1 MRIYK
6 AALLAFLLTTI
17 LFQAGG
23 QKVLAADITFDSF
36 EAAEAAAKKRAEE
49 YQKKM
54 QEHIKN
60 VNEQWE
66 KQQKDLGADSSS
78 PDISK
83 ITTRQDGQKSSDS
96 DASNSLE
103 NAVNSSINRMK
114 DEMVSKAGPTSTGF
128 AGGAAGY
135 QWSVKFKD
143 GKYVLSD
150 SYNEAEFNTG
160 KKKEA
165 EAPAPPPAPAEPE
178 PVASDDDSGSEVVS
192 TPPAEPAEP
201 TTTAAAP
208 ESDPAPTS
216 PANTTPASTDS
227 KPTAAP
233 TTTATKPAAPEEPAK
248 PLTGV
253 DPAPV
258 KLPPPSIRMVIQHPT
273 DFSEEVFASNA
284 SSETTANYRLD
295 KFKIPEDTRIK
306 IAVEVG
312 EDVNPE
318 DVSMVVTDDQ
328 GDSAPV
334 SAAKLK
340 NYRHMFRVPSDDQY
354 SASVYVNNRK
364 TPGGQQKKILQV
376 AIPVGKVDFESRTI
390 DNQRGN
396 KSGSGAGNMSS
407 SDTSSSGGNE
417 SVNHSSFG
425 KPQAVDLSDLYSDP
439 VKAGAGVAAA
449 GSSSDNS
456 SAAGST
462 ESAAGSTESAA
473 SSGSE
478 AASAGNES
486 AGGQAYSGASGATGS
501 SDSGESAVADSAQ
514 GNNAGDMTGN
524 SENGETAVQS
534 SGDSQAT
541 ASDEEGSDSTGN
553 SGSDSGSKAADSGA
567 GYTGTDSDAQNQ
579 DSENLSGTSDESANE
594 TGTDEGSESETSGN
608 SKNNEN
614 AANASGDSQ
623 AVKSQGQNVAGNK
636 SGTSATE
643 KKNEEEDPFLLAISL
658 RAEAQKVYQSFD
670 FIDGNTQTSS
680 AIKAGGEVVFSLN
693 MGNDV
698 NPESIQI
705 KLSDGAQEIK
715 GNLKRMG
722 ESFAY
727 VFKSPTESAYIE
739 VSGKTSKRSFT
750 YKVGIPVK

>member
-6 AALLAFLLTTI
+6 AVLWAFLLATI
-17 LFQAGG
+17 LLQAGG
-23 QKVLAADITFDSF
+23 QKALAADITFDSF

-96 DASNSLE
+96 DASESLE

-160 KKKEA
+160 KKKEVA
-165 EAPAPPPAPAEPE
+165 EPAPPPAPAEPE
-178 PVASDDDSGSEVVS
+178 PVAGDDDSDSEVVS

-208 ESDPAPTS
+208 PE
-216 PANTTPASTDS
+216 TTPATTGPTDTTSTPTDS
-227 KPTAAP
+227 KPAAAP
-233 TTTATKPAAPEEPAK
+233 ITTATKPATPEEPAK

-340 NYRHMFRVPSDDQY
+340 NYRHMFRVPSEDQY

-390 DNQRGN
+390 DNQRGS
-396 KSGSGAGNMSS
+396 KSGSGTGNMSS

-439 VKAGAGVAAA
+439 SKAGATAA
-449 GSSSDNS
+449 GSSSDS
-456 SAAGST
+456 SS
-462 ESAAGSTESAA
+462 SAGSTESAA

-478 AASAGNES
+478 AAAAGNDS
-486 AGGQAYSGASGATGS
+486 AGGQADAGTSGAAGSDYSGENGAANSTQGSVAS
-501 SDSGESAVADSAQ
+501 
-514 GNNAGDMTGN
+514 DMTGN
-524 SENGETAVQS
+524 SENGETAAQS
-534 SGDSQAT
+534 GGDSQA
-541 ASDEEGSDSTGN
+541 AAGSEEASDSTGSAG
-553 SGSDSGSKAADSGA
+553 SGSSGQAAGTGS
-567 GYTGTDSDAQNQ
+567 GYTGTDSEDQGQAQG
-579 DSENLSGTSDESANE
+579 SENLSGASENANE
-594 TGTDEGSESETSGN
+594 NGTDESSESETSGN
-608 SKNNEN
+608 STDNEN
-614 AANASGDSQ
+614 TANASGDSQ
-623 AVKSQGQNVAGNK
+623 AVKNQGQSVAGNK

-693 MGNDV
+693 MGTDV
-698 NPESIQI
+698 NPESIEI

>member
-6 AALLAFLLTTI
+6 AVLLAFLLATF
-17 LFQAGG
+17 LFQTGS
-23 QKVLAADITFDSF
+23 QKALAADITFDSF

-83 ITTRQDGQKSSDS
+83 ITTRQDGQKSSDT
-96 DASNSLE
+96 DASKSLE
-103 NAVNSSINRMK
+103 NAVNSSINRLK

-135 QWSVKFKD
+135 QWSVKFKN

-165 EAPAPPPAPAEPE
+165 EAPATPPAPTEPENVASGEDNDSDAGSAAEPSTE
-178 PVASDDDSGSEVVS
+178 PAATAA
-192 TPPAEPAEP
+192 TPPE
-201 TTTAAAP
+201 
-208 ESDPAPTS
+208 
-216 PANTTPASTDS
+216 TTPAVAPPETPSATTADS
-227 KPTAAP
+227 KPATPA
-233 TTTATKPAAPEEPAK
+233 TTTATKPATPEEPAK

-284 SSETTANYRLD
+284 NSETTANYRLD

-328 GDSAPV
+328 GDTAPV

-340 NYRHMFRVPSDDQY
+340 NYRHMFRVPSEDQY

-364 TPGGQQKKILQV
+364 APGGQQKKILQV

-390 DNQRGN
+390 DNQRGS
-396 KSGSGAGNMSS
+396 KSGTGAGNMSS

-439 VKAGAGVAAA
+439 AKAGATAAGGVSDNSA
-449 GSSSDNS
+449 GSSS
-456 SAAGST
+456 AGS
-462 ESAAGSTESAA
+462 SSPDSAA
-473 SSGSE
+473 SSGSDT
-478 AASAGNES
+478 SSGDTGS
-486 AGGQAYSGASGATGS
+486 SGGQSYSGSESATGS
-501 SDSGESAVADSAQ
+501 NGSGEIGYAGSAQ
-514 GNNAGDMTGN
+514 GTSSDDMAGNT
-524 SENGETAVQS
+524 ENGETSAPETGDNQETAATEENSIS
-534 SGDSQAT
+534 SG
-541 ASDEEGSDSTGN
+541 
-553 SGSDSGSKAADSGA
+553 SGSDSNQQTADSGIRYSTA
-567 GYTGTDSDAQNQ
+567 DGDSSQG
-579 DSENLSGTSDESANE
+579 SEYTSDSA
-594 TGTDEGSESETSGN
+594 EGSDVAGADEVAGAETSGN
-608 SKNNEN
+608 AADNEN
-614 AANASGDSQ
+614 TSGTSGDNQ
-623 AVKSQGQNVAGNK
+623 KVKAPGQNAAGNK
-636 SGTSATE
+636 SATTGKE
-643 KKNEEEDPFLLAISL
+643 QGAEEEDPFLLAISL

-693 MGNDV
+693 MGTDV

-750 YKVGIPVK
+750 YKVGIPVR

>member
-1 MRIYK
+1 MRIHK
-6 AALLAFLLTTI
+6 AVLWAFLLVTI
-17 LFQAGG
+17 MFPADSRNA
-23 QKVLAADITFDSF
+23 LAADITFDSF

-54 QEHIKN
+54 QEHINN

-66 KQQKDLGADSSS
+66 KQQKDLGADASS

-83 ITTRQDGQKSSDS
+83 ITTRQDGSRSSDT
-96 DASNSLE
+96 DASKSLE
-103 NAVNSSINRMK
+103 NAVNSSINRLK

-128 AGGAAGY
+128 AGGSAGY

-160 KKKEA
+160 KKKEV
-165 EAPAPPPAPAEPE
+165 EAPAPAPAEPE
-178 PVASDDDSGSEVVS
+178 DVAAGNDDDSDTGSETV
-192 TPPAEPAEP
+192 TAAEP
-201 TTTAAAP
+201 TKTAAAP
-208 ESDPAPTS
+208 SGSTPAATAPTPS
-216 PANTTPASTDS
+216 PTPATPPADGE
-227 KPTAAP
+227 PAAAP

-284 SSETTANYRLD
+284 NSETTANYRLD

-312 EDVNPE
+312 EDVSPE
-318 DVSMVVTDDQ
+318 DVTMVVTDDQ
-328 GDSAPV
+328 GDSSPV
-334 SAAKLK
+334 SATKLK

-364 TPGGQQKKILQV
+364 APGGQQKKILQV

-390 DNQRGN
+390 DNQRGSR
-396 KSGSGAGNMSS
+396 SGSGNMSS

-417 SVNHSSFG
+417 SINHSSFG
-425 KPQAVDLSDLYSDP
+425 KPQAVDLSDLYAEPSL
-439 VKAGAGVAAA
+439 VGTNAA
-449 GSSSDNS
+449 GSSSGS
-456 SAAGST
+456 TAGSN
-462 ESAAGSTESAA
+462 SAGSAS
-473 SSGSE
+473 SSGSGSE
-478 AASAGNES
+478 SASEDADN
-486 AGGQAYSGASGATGS
+486 AGGQSYTDTGASTGNNN
-501 SDSGESAVADSAQ
+501 SGESSTAGSMQGAGAD
-514 GNNAGDMTGN
+514 G
-524 SENGETAVQS
+524 SENGDAS
-534 SGDSQAT
+534 SQAT
-541 ASDEEGSDSTGN
+541 GADEAATGGDSSIS
-553 SGSDSGSKAADSGA
+553 SGSDSGASSASDGSQHASASGA
-567 GYTGTDSDAQNQ
+567 GYTDSDSDDSGQSTGDAADAVTGTAENGADESTTAETAGNSAGEGAGTDATGDNQ
-579 DSENLSGTSDESANE
+579 SNKAP
-594 TGTDEGSESETSGN
+594 
-608 SKNNEN
+608 
-614 AANASGDSQ
+614 
-623 AVKSQGQNVAGNK
+623 GQNVAGNK
-636 SGTSATE
+636 TGATGKE
-643 KKNEEEDPFLLAISL
+643 QNSEEEDPFLLAISL

-705 KLSDGAQEIK
+705 RLSDGDQEIK

-727 VFKSPTESAYIE
+727 VFKSPTDSAYIE
-739 VSGKTSKRSFT
+739 VSGKTSRRSFT

>member
-6 AALLAFLLTTI
+6 AVLWAFLLATI
-17 LFQAGG
+17 TLQSGG
-23 QKVLAADITFDSF
+23 QRSFAADITFDSF

-54 QEHIKN
+54 QEHIKS

-83 ITTRQDGQKSSDS
+83 ITTRQDGQKSSDT
-96 DASNSLE
+96 DASKSLE
-103 NAVNSSINRMK
+103 DAVNSSINRMK

-128 AGGAAGY
+128 AGGSAGY

-160 KKKEA
+160 KKKEV
-165 EAPAPPPAPAEPE
+165 EAPAPVTAPAEPE
-178 PVASDDDSGSEVVS
+178 EVASGDDSDSEAA
-192 TPPAEPAEP
+192 PAAEPSTEP

-208 ESDPAPTS
+208 SESTPATKS
-216 PANTTPASTDS
+216 PATTPATPAES
-227 KPTAAP
+227 KPATTP
-233 TTTATKPAAPEEPAK
+233 TTTTATKPATPEEPAK

-284 SSETTANYRLD
+284 NSESTANYRLD

-328 GDSAPV
+328 GDSSPV

-340 NYRHMFRVPSDDQY
+340 NYRHMFRVPSEDKY

-390 DNQRGN
+390 DNQRSSKGG
-396 KSGSGAGNMSS
+396 SGSGNMSS
-407 SDTSSSGGNE
+407 SDTSSSGGND

-425 KPQAVDLSDLYSDP
+425 KPQAVDLSDLYSEP
-439 VKAGAGVAAA
+439 AMAGSSVVSTSGSSSENSSSEGSSSGAAYSSSGATAASGNDDSSRQSYSGTSAAA
-449 GSSSDNS
+449 GQHSSDAGNADSSSYESNTGDIAGNTENS
-456 SAAGST
+456 GTASQNGTAGQETAGGEEDTGSAGIGSGDGQQTADSEARYSTT
-462 ESAAGSTESAA
+462 ESGSQSP
-473 SSGSE
+473 
-478 AASAGNES
+478 
-486 AGGQAYSGASGATGS
+486 
-501 SDSGESAVADSAQ
+501 DSGTTSV
-514 GNNAGDMTGN
+514 T
-524 SENGETAVQS
+524 SENTDDASE
-534 SGDSQAT
+534 GD
-541 ASDEEGSDSTGN
+541 
-553 SGSDSGSKAADSGA
+553 
-567 GYTGTDSDAQNQ
+567 
-579 DSENLSGTSDESANE
+579 TSA
-594 TGTDEGSESETSGN
+594 SETSGN
-608 SKNNEN
+608 AAGDEN
-614 AANASGDSQ
+614 TANASGDGQ
-623 AVKSQGQNVAGNK
+623 GPKNNGQNVAGNK
-636 SGTSATE
+636 TGATGKE
-643 KKNEEEDPFLLAISL
+643 QNTEEEDPFLMAISL

-693 MGNDV
+693 MGTDV

-705 KLSDGAQEIK
+705 KLSDGSQEIK

-727 VFKSPTESAYIE
+727 VFKNPTESAYIE
-739 VSGKTSKRSFT
+739 VSGQTSKRSFT
-750 YKVGIPVK
+750 YRVGIPVK

>member
-6 AALLAFLLTTI
+6 AVLWAFLLATLLLQT
-17 LFQAGG
+17 GG
-23 QKVLAADITFDSF
+23 QVALAADITFDSF

-54 QEHIKN
+54 QEHIKS

-83 ITTRQDGQKSSDS
+83 ITTRQDGQKSSDT
-96 DASNSLE
+96 DASKSLE
-103 NAVNSSINRMK
+103 GAVNSSINRLK

-135 QWSVKFKD
+135 QWSVKFKN

-160 KKKEA
+160 KKKET
-165 EAPAPPPAPAEPE
+165 EAPAPTPIQTEPE
-178 PVASDDDSGSEVVS
+178 KVASDEDNDSDAGSA
-192 TPPAEPAEP
+192 AEPSPEP
-201 TTTAAAP
+201 TTTAATS
-208 ESDPAPTS
+208 ES
-216 PANTTPASTDS
+216 TPASTDPAATTTTPADS
-227 KPTAAP
+227 KPATAP
-233 TTTATKPAAPEEPAK
+233 TTTATKPAAPEEPTK

-284 SSETTANYRLD
+284 NSETTANYRLD

-312 EDVNPE
+312 EDVDPA

-328 GDSAPV
+328 GDNTPV

-376 AIPVGKVDFESRTI
+376 AIPVSKVDFESRTI
-390 DNQRGN
+390 DNQRGS
-396 KSGSGAGNMSS
+396 KSGSGASNMSS
-407 SDTSSSGGNE
+407 SDTSSSGGNAN
-417 SVNHSSFG
+417 VNHSSFG
-425 KPQAVDLSDLYSDP
+425 KPQAVDLSDLYVDPARAASAADTGSDGSGGQSYSGNSAASASGGSGEGAADGSASGSSADGMADGIANDETSAQSTDGAQTTAATEETSNS
-439 VKAGAGVAAA
+439 AGAGSYSDQQQANSGARYSDTGSGDNQGQGSEDSSSAPA
-449 GSSSDNS
+449 GSGD
-456 SAAGST
+456 AAT
-462 ESAAGSTESAA
+462 D
-473 SSGSE
+473 E
-478 AASAGNES
+478 AA
-486 AGGQAYSGASGATGS
+486 
-501 SDSGESAVADSAQ
+501 
-514 GNNAGDMTGN
+514 
-524 SENGETAVQS
+524 
-534 SGDSQAT
+534 
-541 ASDEEGSDSTGN
+541 
-553 SGSDSGSKAADSGA
+553 
-567 GYTGTDSDAQNQ
+567 
-579 DSENLSGTSDESANE
+579 
-594 TGTDEGSESETSGN
+594 SETSGN
-608 SKNNEN
+608 SSGDET
-614 AANASGDSQ
+614 AAGASGNNQDEKLKNQGS
-623 AVKSQGQNVAGNK
+623 AGSKSAKTGKEQNN
-636 SGTSATE
+636 T
-643 KKNEEEDPFLLAISL
+643 EEDPFLLAISL

-680 AIKAGGEVVFSLN
+680 TIKAGGEVVFSLN
-693 MGNDV
+693 MGTDV

-705 KLSDGAQEIK
+705 KLSDGSQEIK

-727 VFKSPTESAYIE
+727 VFKNPTESAFIE

>member
-6 AALLAFLLTTI
+6 AVLWAFLLATLLLQT
-17 LFQAGG
+17 GG
-23 QKVLAADITFDSF
+23 QVALAADITFDSF

-54 QEHIKN
+54 QEHIKS

-83 ITTRQDGQKSSDS
+83 ITTRQDGQKSSDT
-96 DASNSLE
+96 DASKSLE
-103 NAVNSSINRMK
+103 GAVNSSINRLK

-135 QWSVKFKD
+135 QWSVKFKN

-160 KKKEA
+160 KKKET
-165 EAPAPPPAPAEPE
+165 EAPAPTPVQTEPEEVASGEDNDSDAGSAAEPS
-178 PVASDDDSGSEVVS
+178 P
-192 TPPAEPAEP
+192 EP
-201 TTTAAAP
+201 TTTAATS
-208 ESDPAPTS
+208 ES
-216 PANTTPASTDS
+216 TPASTDPAATTTTPADS
-227 KPTAAP
+227 KPATAP
-233 TTTATKPAAPEEPAK
+233 TTTATKPAAPEEPTK

-284 SSETTANYRLD
+284 NSETTANYRLD

-312 EDVNPE
+312 EDVDPA

-328 GDSAPV
+328 GDNTPV

-376 AIPVGKVDFESRTI
+376 AIPVSKVDFESRTI
-390 DNQRGN
+390 DNQRGS
-396 KSGSGAGNMSS
+396 KSGSGASNMSS
-407 SDTSSSGGNE
+407 SDTSSSGGNAN
-417 SVNHSSFG
+417 VNHSSFG
-425 KPQAVDLSDLYSDP
+425 KPQAVDLSDLYVDP
-439 VKAGAGVAAA
+439 ARAASA
-449 GSSSDNS
+449 ADTGSSVSEGDS
-456 SAAGST
+456 SA
-462 ESAAGSTESAA
+462 SAAT
-473 SSGSE
+473 SGSE
-478 AASAGNES
+478 AASTGSDGSGGQSYSGNSAASASGGSGEGAADDSASGSSADGMADGIANDETSAQSTDDAQTAAATEETSNS
-486 AGGQAYSGASGATGS
+486 AGAGSYSDQQQANSGARYSDTGS
-501 SDSGESAVADSAQ
+501 GDDQGQGSEDSSSAP
-514 GNNAGDMTGN
+514 AG
-524 SENGETAVQS
+524 
-534 SGDSQAT
+534 SGD
-541 ASDEEGSDSTGN
+541 
-553 SGSDSGSKAADSGA
+553 AA
-567 GYTGTDSDAQNQ
+567 
-579 DSENLSGTSDESANE
+579 
-594 TGTDEGSESETSGN
+594 TDEATSETSGN
-608 SKNNEN
+608 SAGDET
-614 AANASGDSQ
+614 AAGASGNNQDEKLKNQGS
-623 AVKSQGQNVAGNK
+623 AGSKSAKTGKEQNN
-636 SGTSATE
+636 T
-643 KKNEEEDPFLLAISL
+643 EEDPFLLAISL

-680 AIKAGGEVVFSLN
+680 TIKAGGEVVFSLN
-693 MGNDV
+693 MGTDV

-705 KLSDGAQEIK
+705 KLSDGSQEIK

-727 VFKSPTESAYIE
+727 VFKSPTESAFIE

>member
-6 AALLAFLLTTI
+6 AVLWAFLLATI
-17 LFQAGG
+17 LLQAGG
-23 QKVLAADITFDSF
+23 QKALAADITFDSF

-96 DASNSLE
+96 DASESLE

-160 KKKEA
+160 KKKEV
-165 EAPAPPPAPAEPE
+165 EEPAPPPAPAEPE
-178 PVASDDDSGSEVVS
+178 PVAGDDDSDSEVVS

-208 ESDPAPTS
+208 PE
-216 PANTTPASTDS
+216 TTPATTGPTDTTSTPTDS
-227 KPTAAP
+227 KPAAAP
-233 TTTATKPAAPEEPAK
+233 TTAATKPATPEEPAK

-340 NYRHMFRVPSDDQY
+340 NYRHMFRVPSEDQY

-390 DNQRGN
+390 DNQRGS
-396 KSGSGAGNMSS
+396 KSGSGTGNMSS

-439 VKAGAGVAAA
+439 SKAGATAA
-449 GSSSDNS
+449 GSSSDS
-456 SAAGST
+456 SS
-462 ESAAGSTESAA
+462 SAGSTESAA

-478 AASAGNES
+478 AAAAGNDS
-486 AGGQAYSGASGATGS
+486 AGGQADAGTSGAAGSDYSGENGA
-501 SDSGESAVADSAQ
+501 ANSAQ
-514 GNNAGDMTGN
+514 GSVASDMTNN
-524 SENGETAVQS
+524 SENGETAAQS
-534 SGDSQAT
+534 GGDSQA
-541 ASDEEGSDSTGN
+541 AAGSEEASDSTGSAG
-553 SGSDSGSKAADSGA
+553 SGSSGQAADTGS
-567 GYTGTDSDAQNQ
+567 GYTGTDSEDQGQAQG
-579 DSENLSGTSDESANE
+579 SENLSGASENANE
-594 TGTDEGSESETSGN
+594 NGTDESSESETSGN
-608 SKNNEN
+608 STDNEN
-614 AANASGDSQ
+614 TANASGDSQ
-623 AVKSQGQNVAGNK
+623 AVKNQGQSVAGNK

-693 MGNDV
+693 MGTDV
-698 NPESIQI
+698 NPESIEI

>member
-6 AALLAFLLTTI
+6 AVLWAFLLATI
-17 LFQAGG
+17 LLQAGG
-23 QKVLAADITFDSF
+23 QKALAADITFDSF

-96 DASNSLE
+96 DASESLE

-160 KKKEA
+160 KKKEV
-165 EAPAPPPAPAEPE
+165 EEPAPPPAPAEPE
-178 PVASDDDSGSEVVS
+178 PVAGDDDSDSEVVS

-208 ESDPAPTS
+208 PE
-216 PANTTPASTDS
+216 TTPATTGPTDTTSTPTDS
-227 KPTAAP
+227 KPAAAP
-233 TTTATKPAAPEEPAK
+233 TTTATKPATPEEPAK

-340 NYRHMFRVPSDDQY
+340 NYRHMFRVPSEDQY

-390 DNQRGN
+390 DNQRGS
-396 KSGSGAGNMSS
+396 KSGSGTGNMSS

-439 VKAGAGVAAA
+439 SKAGATAA
-449 GSSSDNS
+449 GSSSDS
-456 SAAGST
+456 SS
-462 ESAAGSTESAA
+462 SAGSTESAA

-478 AASAGNES
+478 AATAGNDS
-486 AGGQAYSGASGATGS
+486 AGGQADAGTSGAAGSDYSGENGA
-501 SDSGESAVADSAQ
+501 ANSAQ
-514 GNNAGDMTGN
+514 GSVASDMTGN
-524 SENGETAVQS
+524 SENGETAAQS
-534 SGDSQAT
+534 GGDSQA
-541 ASDEEGSDSTGN
+541 AAGSEEASDSTGSAG
-553 SGSDSGSKAADSGA
+553 SGSSGQAADTGS
-567 GYTGTDSDAQNQ
+567 GYTGTDSEDQGQAQG
-579 DSENLSGTSDESANE
+579 SENLSGASENANE
-594 TGTDEGSESETSGN
+594 NGTDESSESETSGN
-608 SKNNEN
+608 STDNEN
-614 AANASGDSQ
+614 TANASGDSQ
-623 AVKSQGQNVAGNK
+623 AVKNQGQSVAGNK

-693 MGNDV
+693 MGTDV
-698 NPESIQI
+698 NPESIEI

>member
-6 AALLAFLLTTI
+6 AVLWAFLLATLLLQT
-17 LFQAGG
+17 GG
-23 QKVLAADITFDSF
+23 QVALAADITFDSF

-54 QEHIKN
+54 QEHIKS

-83 ITTRQDGQKSSDS
+83 ITTRQDGQKSSDT
-96 DASNSLE
+96 DASKSLE
-103 NAVNSSINRMK
+103 GAVNSSINRLK

-160 KKKEA
+160 KKKET
-165 EAPAPPPAPAEPE
+165 EAPAPTPVQTEPEEVASGEDNDSDAGSAAEPS
-178 PVASDDDSGSEVVS
+178 P
-192 TPPAEPAEP
+192 EP
-201 TTTAAAP
+201 TTTAATS
-208 ESDPAPTS
+208 ESTPPSTDPAATT
-216 PANTTPASTDS
+216 TTPADS
-227 KPTAAP
+227 KPATAP
-233 TTTATKPAAPEEPAK
+233 TTTATKPAAPEEPTK

-284 SSETTANYRLD
+284 NSETTANYRLD

-312 EDVNPE
+312 EDVDPA

-328 GDSAPV
+328 GDNTPV

-376 AIPVGKVDFESRTI
+376 AIPVSKVDFESRTI

-396 KSGSGAGNMSS
+396 KSGSGASNMSS
-407 SDTSSSGGNE
+407 SDTSSSGGNAN
-417 SVNHSSFG
+417 VNHSSFG
-425 KPQAVDLSDLYSDP
+425 KPQAVDLSDLYVDP
-439 VKAGAGVAAA
+439 ARAASA
-449 GSSSDNS
+449 ADTGSRVSEGDS
-456 SAAGST
+456 SA
-462 ESAAGSTESAA
+462 SAT
-473 SSGSE
+473 SGSE
-478 AASAGNES
+478 AASTGSDGSGGQSYSGNSAASASGGSGEGAADGSASGSSADGIANDETSAQSTDGAQTTAATEETSNS
-486 AGGQAYSGASGATGS
+486 AGAGSYSDQQQANSGARYSDTGS
-501 SDSGESAVADSAQ
+501 GDDQGQGSEDSSSAP
-514 GNNAGDMTGN
+514 AG
-524 SENGETAVQS
+524 
-534 SGDSQAT
+534 SGD
-541 ASDEEGSDSTGN
+541 
-553 SGSDSGSKAADSGA
+553 AA
-567 GYTGTDSDAQNQ
+567 
-579 DSENLSGTSDESANE
+579 
-594 TGTDEGSESETSGN
+594 TDEAASETSGN
-608 SKNNEN
+608 SAGDET
-614 AANASGDSQ
+614 AAGASGNNQDEKLKNQGS
-623 AVKSQGQNVAGNK
+623 AGSKSAKTGKEQNN
-636 SGTSATE
+636 T
-643 KKNEEEDPFLLAISL
+643 EEDPFLLAISL

-680 AIKAGGEVVFSLN
+680 TIKAGGEVVFSLN
-693 MGNDV
+693 MGTDV

-705 KLSDGAQEIK
+705 KLSDGSQEIK

-727 VFKSPTESAYIE
+727 VFKSPTESAFIE

>member
-6 AALLAFLLTTI
+6 AVLWAFLLATI
-17 LFQAGG
+17 VFQAGG
-23 QKVLAADITFDSF
+23 QKTLAADITFDSF

-60 VNEQWE
+60 VNDQWE

-96 DASNSLE
+96 DASKSLE
-103 NAVNSSINRMK
+103 NAVNSSINRLK
-114 DEMVSKAGPTSTGF
+114 DEMVNKAGPTSTGF

-160 KKKEA
+160 KKKETG
-165 EAPAPPPAPAEPE
+165 EPAPPPAPAEPE
-178 PVASDDDSGSEVVS
+178 PIVSADDSDSEVDS
-192 TPPAEPAEP
+192 APPAEPTEP
-201 TTTAAAP
+201 ATTAAAP
-208 ESDPAPTS
+208 AESAPATTS
-216 PANTTPASTDS
+216 PADTTSTPADS
-227 KPTAAP
+227 KPATAP

-258 KLPPPSIRMVIQHPT
+258 KLPPPSVRMVIQHPT
-273 DFSEEVFASNA
+273 DFSEEIFASNA
-284 SSETTANYRLD
+284 NSETTANYRLD

-318 DVSMVVTDDQ
+318 DVSMIVTDDQ

-340 NYRHMFRVPSDDQY
+340 NYRHMFRVPSEDQY
-354 SASVYVNNRK
+354 SASVYVNNSK

-390 DNQRGN
+390 DNQRGS

-417 SVNHSSFG
+417 SVSHSSFG

-439 VKAGAGVAAA
+439 AKAVSAASGVSGNAPAAGA
-449 GSSSDNS
+449 SD
-456 SAAGST
+456 A
-462 ESAAGSTESAA
+462 AA

-478 AASAGNES
+478 AASTGSGDVAGQSLSSDAGGTAGQDGANESNGNSTAGTEQGATVDDTAGNAVNSSIPGQNDGGNQES
-486 AGGQAYSGASGATGS
+486 LSSEEGVSGSTGA
-501 SDSGESAVADSAQ
+501 
-514 GNNAGDMTGN
+514 
-524 SENGETAVQS
+524 
-534 SGDSQAT
+534 
-541 ASDEEGSDSTGN
+541 GSDSNQQATG
-553 SGSDSGSKAADSGA
+553 AGA
-567 GYTGTDSDAQNQ
+567 GYSDTGSDDQSQ
-579 DSENLSGTSDESANE
+579 GSENLSGASEGSDEASAGENP
-594 TGTDEGSESETSGN
+594 ESETSGN
-608 SKNNEN
+608 STDNEN
-614 AANASGDSQ
+614 AANASGDNK
-623 AVKSQGQNVAGNK
+623 AAKTQGQNVAGNK
-636 SGTSATE
+636 PGTAGKEQT
-643 KKNEEEDPFLLAISL
+643 NQEEDPFLLAISL

-670 FIDGNTQTSS
+670 FIDGNNQTSS

-693 MGNDV
+693 MGTDV

-705 KLSDGAQEIK
+705 KLSDGDQEIK

>member
-6 AALLAFLLTTI
+6 AVLWAFLLATI
-17 LFQAGG
+17 LLQAGG
-23 QKVLAADITFDSF
+23 QKALAADITFDSF

-96 DASNSLE
+96 DASESLE

-160 KKKEA
+160 KKKEV
-165 EAPAPPPAPAEPE
+165 EEPAPPPAPAEPE
-178 PVASDDDSGSEVVS
+178 PVAGDDDSDSEVVS

-208 ESDPAPTS
+208 PE
-216 PANTTPASTDS
+216 TTPATTGPTDTTSTPTDS
-227 KPTAAP
+227 KPAAAP
-233 TTTATKPAAPEEPAK
+233 TTTATKPATPEEPAK

-340 NYRHMFRVPSDDQY
+340 NYRHMFRVPSEDQY

-390 DNQRGN
+390 DNQRGS
-396 KSGSGAGNMSS
+396 KSGSGTGNMSS

-439 VKAGAGVAAA
+439 SKAGATAA
-449 GSSSDNS
+449 GSSSDS
-456 SAAGST
+456 SS
-462 ESAAGSTESAA
+462 SAGSTESAA

-478 AASAGNES
+478 AAAAGNDS
-486 AGGQAYSGASGATGS
+486 AGGQADAGTSGAAGSDYSGENGA
-501 SDSGESAVADSAQ
+501 ANSAQ
-514 GNNAGDMTGN
+514 GSVASDMTNN
-524 SENGETAVQS
+524 SENGETAAQS
-534 SGDSQAT
+534 GGDSQA
-541 ASDEEGSDSTGN
+541 AAGSEEASDSTGSAG
-553 SGSDSGSKAADSGA
+553 SGSSGQAADTGS
-567 GYTGTDSDAQNQ
+567 GYTGTDSEDQGQAQG
-579 DSENLSGTSDESANE
+579 SENLSGASENANE
-594 TGTDEGSESETSGN
+594 NGTDESSESETSGN
-608 SKNNEN
+608 STDNEN
-614 AANASGDSQ
+614 TANASGDSQ
-623 AVKSQGQNVAGNK
+623 AVKNQGQSVAGNK

-693 MGNDV
+693 MGTDV
-698 NPESIQI
+698 NPESIEI

>member
-1 MRIYK
+1 MRICK
-6 AALLAFLLTTI
+6 LALWSFLLITI
-17 LFQAGG
+17 MLHTGG

-60 VNEQWE
+60 VNDQWE

-96 DASNSLE
+96 DASKSLE
-103 NAVNSSINRMK
+103 NAVNSSINRLK

-128 AGGAAGY
+128 AGGSAGY

-160 KKKEA
+160 KKKET
-165 EAPAPPPAPAEPE
+165 EAPAPAPAPAEPE
-178 PVASDDDSGSEVVS
+178 KIASGEDSGSE
-192 TPPAEPAEP
+192 AEPAAPPAAEP
-201 TTTAAAP
+201 STTAATPADGTTAATGYKP
-208 ESDPAPTS
+208 GATTPDADKAPT
-216 PANTTPASTDS
+216 
-227 KPTAAP
+227 P
-233 TTTATKPAAPEEPAK
+233 TTTATKPATPEEPAK

-273 DFSEEVFASNA
+273 DFAEEVFASNA
-284 SSETTANYRLD
+284 NSETTATYRLD

-334 SAAKLK
+334 SSNKLK
-340 NYRHMFRVPSDDQY
+340 NYRHMFRVPSEDKY

-390 DNQRGN
+390 DNQRGS
-396 KSGSGAGNMSS
+396 KSGSGSGNMSS

-425 KPQAVDLSDLYSDP
+425 KPEAVDLSDLYSDP
-439 VKAGAGVAAA
+439 AKPAVSTSNTSGNGSE
-449 GSSSDNS
+449 GSSSDATAS
-456 SAAGST
+456 SDGEGSSTGSAGTAGSDGQSYSEPGGAAGHDVSGANGTADSAQGSESGDAAGISNNGQTAGQSNDSKQEAAGS
-462 ESAAGSTESAA
+462 EGAANSAGSSADDGQQAADSGVRYSDTGSDESGNNSANL
-473 SSGSE
+473 SGDSE
-478 AASAGNES
+478 N
-486 AGGQAYSGASGATGS
+486 SGATGS
-501 SDSGESAVADSAQ
+501 DENSESAAS
-514 GNNAGDMTGN
+514 GN
-524 SENGETAVQS
+524 SADN
-534 SGDSQAT
+534 D
-541 ASDEEGSDSTGN
+541 N
-553 SGSDSGSKAADSGA
+553 AA
-567 GYTGTDSDAQNQ
+567 
-579 DSENLSGTSDESANE
+579 GTSDDNQTAKGQSQ
-594 TGTDEGSESETSGN
+594 
-608 SKNNEN
+608 N
-614 AANASGDSQ
+614 AAG
-623 AVKSQGQNVAGNK
+623 KKPGTAGK
-636 SGTSATE
+636 EQST
-643 KKNEEEDPFLLAISL
+643 EEEDPFLLAISL

-670 FIDGNTQTSS
+670 FVDGNTQTSS
-680 AIKAGGEVVFSLN
+680 TIKAGGEVVFSLN
-693 MGNDV
+693 MGSDV
-698 NPESIQI
+698 NPESLQI
-705 KLSDGAQEIK
+705 KLSDGEQEIK

-727 VFKSPTESAYIE
+727 VFKSPTASAYIE
-739 VSGKTSKRSFT
+739 VSGKTNKRSFT
-750 YKVGIPVK
+750 YRVGIPVK

>member
-6 AALLAFLLTTI
+6 AVLWAFLLATI
-17 LFQAGG
+17 LLQAGG
-23 QKVLAADITFDSF
+23 QKALAADITFDSF

-96 DASNSLE
+96 DASESLE

-160 KKKEA
+160 KKKEV
-165 EAPAPPPAPAEPE
+165 EEPAPPPAPAEPE
-178 PVASDDDSGSEVVS
+178 PVAGDDDSDSEVVS

-208 ESDPAPTS
+208 PE
-216 PANTTPASTDS
+216 TTPATTGPTDTTSTPTDS
-227 KPTAAP
+227 KPAAAP
-233 TTTATKPAAPEEPAK
+233 TTTATKPATPEEPAK

-340 NYRHMFRVPSDDQY
+340 NYRHMFRVPSEDQY

-390 DNQRGN
+390 DNQRGS
-396 KSGSGAGNMSS
+396 KSGSGTGNMSS

-439 VKAGAGVAAA
+439 SKAGATAA
-449 GSSSDNS
+449 GSSSDS
-456 SAAGST
+456 SS
-462 ESAAGSTESAA
+462 SAGSTESAA

-478 AASAGNES
+478 AATAGNDS
-486 AGGQAYSGASGATGS
+486 AGGQADAGTSGAAGSDYSGENGA
-501 SDSGESAVADSAQ
+501 ANSAQ
-514 GNNAGDMTGN
+514 GSVASDMTNN
-524 SENGETAVQS
+524 SENGETAAQS
-534 SGDSQAT
+534 GGDSQA
-541 ASDEEGSDSTGN
+541 AAGSEEASDSTGSAG
-553 SGSDSGSKAADSGA
+553 SGSSGQAADTGS
-567 GYTGTDSDAQNQ
+567 GYTGTDSEDQGQAQG
-579 DSENLSGTSDESANE
+579 SENLSGASENANE
-594 TGTDEGSESETSGN
+594 NGTDESSESETSGN
-608 SKNNEN
+608 STDNEN
-614 AANASGDSQ
+614 TANASGDSQ
-623 AVKSQGQNVAGNK
+623 AVKNQGQSVAGNK

-693 MGNDV
+693 MGTDV
-698 NPESIQI
+698 NPESIEI

>member
-6 AALLAFLLTTI
+6 AVLWAFLLATLLLQT
-17 LFQAGG
+17 GG
-23 QKVLAADITFDSF
+23 QKALAADITFDSF

-83 ITTRQDGQKSSDS
+83 ITTRQDGQKSSDT
-96 DASNSLE
+96 DASKSLE

-128 AGGAAGY
+128 AGGSAGY

-165 EAPAPPPAPAEPE
+165 EAPAPVQPEPE
-178 PVASDDDSGSEVVS
+178 EIASGGDSDSDTGS
-192 TPPAEPAEP
+192 TAEPAAEP
-201 TTTAAAP
+201 STTAASP
-208 ESDPAPTS
+208 EGATASTS
-216 PANTTPASTDS
+216 PADTAATPADN
-227 KPTAAP
+227 KPSPAQ

-284 SSETTANYRLD
+284 NSETTANYRLD

-328 GDSAPV
+328 GDNTPV

-376 AIPVGKVDFESRTI
+376 AIPVSKVDFESRTI
-390 DNQRGN
+390 DNQRGS
-396 KSGSGAGNMSS
+396 KSGSGAGSI
-407 SDTSSSGGNE
+407 SDTSSSGGDAG
-417 SVNHSSFG
+417 VNHSSFG
-425 KPQAVDLSDLYSDP
+425 KPQAVDLSDLYADP
-439 VKAGAGVAAA
+439 TKVANTA
-449 GSSSDNS
+449 GSGTGASEGDS
-456 SAAGST
+456 SA
-462 ESAAGSTESAA
+462 SAA

-478 AASAGNES
+478 AASTGSDGSGGQLYSGNSAASASGDSDEGAADGSASGSNASDMSDGVANGETSAQSADGAQATAAAGETSNS
-486 AGGQAYSGASGATGS
+486 AGAGSHGDQQQTNSGARYSDTGSGNDQGQGSEDSSGAS
-501 SDSGESAVADSAQ
+501 AV
-514 GNNAGDMTGN
+514 
-524 SENGETAVQS
+524 
-534 SGDSQAT
+534 SGDAAT
-541 ASDEEGSDSTGN
+541 DG
-553 SGSDSGSKAADSGA
+553 AA
-567 GYTGTDSDAQNQ
+567 
-579 DSENLSGTSDESANE
+579 
-594 TGTDEGSESETSGN
+594 SETSGN
-608 SKNNEN
+608 SAGDETT
-614 AANASGDSQ
+614 AGASGNGQDE
-623 AVKSQGQNVAGNK
+623 KLKNQGSAGNK
-636 SGTSATE
+636 STATGKE
-643 KKNEEEDPFLLAISL
+643 QNMTEEDPFLLAISL

-670 FIDGNTQTSS
+670 FVDGNTQTSS
-680 AIKAGGEVVFSLN
+680 AIKAGGEVIFSLN
-693 MGNDV
+693 MGTDV

-705 KLSDGAQEIK
+705 KLSDGSQEIK

-727 VFKSPTESAYIE
+727 VFKNPTESAFIE